1 MLCDV
6 ASPPGVRLVDHFAVP
21 APLSIARPTEP
32 ARFPAPTHPRDIIT
46 ESSFPV
52 WFTMG
57 VCASTPQ
64 ADAEPEPKV
73 SHRKNVSTPLE
84 VVDAAALEARRA
96 RSAVLTQEERA
107 EETELETKVLSLFV
121 QMDADKNNRVEGKE
135 LAAVIG
141 ENPALRRRL
150 LRNLELDAADGGLG
164 ADGADSSVVAAAIV
178 EAVSAASPE
187 MNDCSGDSRSIGWY
201 DLERAVKGTAPV
213 DYRKAFDSPK
223 LCRENMLRG
232 ARARAEST
240 RTEGGGYAGLTDV
253 REAAIIG
260 ERARDLQVN
269 RRALYVE
276 SEPDVWHDGALYGT
290 DAAARRAR
298 AAKQREIEETLRAEG
313 LIKDEFPGLDDAAAA
328 AVRSE
333 IKTGGVVVDIED
345 DDIMTKKKTRKLPP
359 KLETLRNTP
368 IKSRANAA

>member
-1 MLCDV
+1 
-6 ASPPGVRLVDHFAVP
+6 
-21 APLSIARPTEP
+21 
-32 ARFPAPTHPRDIIT
+32 
-46 ESSFPV
+46 
-52 WFTMG
+52 MG

-84 VVDAAALEARRA
+84 VVDAASLEARRA

-150 LRNLELDAADGGLG
+150 LRNLDLDAADGDLG
-164 ADGADSSVVAAAIV
+164 ANSAASSVVAAAIV
-178 EAVSAASPE
+178 KAVSAASPE
-187 MNDCSGDSRSIGWY
+187 MNDCSGDSHSIGWY

-232 ARARAEST
+232 ARARAEIT
-240 RTEGGGYAGLTDV
+240 RTEGGGYAGLTDA
-253 REAAIIG
+253 REAVIIG

-313 LIKDEFPGLDDAAAA
+313 LIKDKFPGLDDAAAA

-368 IKSRANAA
+368 IKSRAIAA

>member
-1 MLCDV
+1 
-6 ASPPGVRLVDHFAVP
+6 
-21 APLSIARPTEP
+21 
-32 ARFPAPTHPRDIIT
+32 
-46 ESSFPV
+46 
-52 WFTMG
+52 MG
-57 VCASTPQ
+57 VCASTPK
-64 ADAEPEPKV
+64 ADAEPEAKV
-73 SHRKNVSTPLE
+73 SHRKNVPTPSE
-84 VVDAAALEARRA
+84 VADAAVLEARRA
-96 RSAVLTQEERA
+96 RYAVLTNEERA
-107 EETELETKVLSLFV
+107 EETELEAKVLSLFV
-121 QMDADKNNRVEGKE
+121 QMDADKNNRVAGEE
-135 LAAVIG
+135 LAAVID

-150 LRNLELDAADGGLG
+150 LRNLDLDVADGGPG
-164 ADGADSSVVAAAIV
+164 ASGADSSVVAAAIV

-187 MNDCSGDSRSIGWY
+187 MNDWSGDSHSIGWY

-213 DYRKAFDSPK
+213 DYRKAPDSPK

-232 ARARAEST
+232 ARARAEIT
-240 RTEGGGYAGLTDV
+240 RTEGGGYAGLTDAK
-253 REAAIIG
+253 EAVIIG

-298 AAKQREIEETLRAEG
+298 DAKQREIEETLRAEG
-313 LIKDEFPGLDDAAAA
+313 LIRDEFPGLDAAAAA

-345 DDIMTKKKTRKLPP
+345 DDDMAKKKTRKLPP

-368 IKSRANAA
+368 IKSRAIVA

>member
-1 MLCDV
+1 
-6 ASPPGVRLVDHFAVP
+6 
-21 APLSIARPTEP
+21 
-32 ARFPAPTHPRDIIT
+32 
-46 ESSFPV
+46 
-52 WFTMG
+52 MG

-84 VVDAAALEARRA
+84 VVDAASLEARRA

-150 LRNLELDAADGGLG
+150 LRNLDLDAADGGLG
-164 ADGADSSVVAAAIV
+164 ANSADSSVVAAAIV
-178 EAVSAASPE
+178 KAVSAASPE
-187 MNDCSGDSRSIGWY
+187 MNDCSGDSHSIGWY

-232 ARARAEST
+232 ARARAEIT
-240 RTEGGGYAGLTDV
+240 RTEGGGYAGLTDA
-253 REAAIIG
+253 REAVIIG

-313 LIKDEFPGLDDAAAA
+313 LNRDEFPGLDAAAAA

-345 DDIMTKKKTRKLPP
+345 DDDMAKKKTRKLPP

>member
-1 MLCDV
+1 
-6 ASPPGVRLVDHFAVP
+6 
-21 APLSIARPTEP
+21 
-32 ARFPAPTHPRDIIT
+32 
-46 ESSFPV
+46 
-52 WFTMG
+52 MG

-164 ADGADSSVVAAAIV
+164 ADGADSSVVAAAVV

-253 REAAIIG
+253 REAVIIG

>member
-1 MLCDV
+1 
-6 ASPPGVRLVDHFAVP
+6 
-21 APLSIARPTEP
+21 
-32 ARFPAPTHPRDIIT
+32 
-46 ESSFPV
+46 
-52 WFTMG
+52 MG
-57 VCASTPQ
+57 VCASTPK
-64 ADAEPEPKV
+64 ADAEPEAKV
-73 SHRKNVSTPLE
+73 SHRKNVPTPAE
-84 VVDAAALEARRA
+84 VADAAVLEARRA
-96 RSAVLTQEERA
+96 RYAVLTNEERA
-107 EETELETKVLSLFV
+107 EETELEAKVLSLFV
-121 QMDADKNNRVEGKE
+121 QMDADKNNRVAGEE
-135 LAAVIG
+135 LAAVID

-150 LRNLELDAADGGLG
+150 LRNLDLDVADGGPG
-164 ADGADSSVVAAAIV
+164 ASGADSSVVAAAIV

-187 MNDCSGDSRSIGWY
+187 MNDWSGDSHSIGWY

-213 DYRKAFDSPK
+213 DYRKAPDSPK

-232 ARARAEST
+232 ARARAEIT
-240 RTEGGGYAGLTDV
+240 RTEGGGYAGLTDAK
-253 REAAIIG
+253 EAVIIG

-298 AAKQREIEETLRAEG
+298 DAKQREIEETLRAEG
-313 LIKDEFPGLDDAAAA
+313 LIRDEFPGLDAAAAA

-345 DDIMTKKKTRKLPP
+345 DDDMAKKKTRKLPP

-368 IKSRANAA
+368 IKSRAIVA

>member
-1 MLCDV
+1 
-6 ASPPGVRLVDHFAVP
+6 
-21 APLSIARPTEP
+21 
-32 ARFPAPTHPRDIIT
+32 
-46 ESSFPV
+46 
-52 WFTMG
+52 MG

-107 EETELETKVLSLFV
+107 EEIELETKVLSLFV

-187 MNDCSGDSRSIGWY
+187 LNDCSGDSRSIGWY

-232 ARARAEST
+232 ARARAEIT
-240 RTEGGGYAGLTDV
+240 RTEGGGYAGLTDA
-253 REAAIIG
+253 REAVIIG
-260 ERARDLQVN
+260 EQARDLQVN

-313 LIKDEFPGLDDAAAA
+313 LIKDECPGLDDAAAA

>member
-1 MLCDV
+1 
-6 ASPPGVRLVDHFAVP
+6 
-21 APLSIARPTEP
+21 
-32 ARFPAPTHPRDIIT
+32 
-46 ESSFPV
+46 
-52 WFTMG
+52 MG

-150 LRNLELDAADGGLG
+150 LRNLDLDAADGGLG
-164 ADGADSSVVAAAIV
+164 ANGADSSVVAAAIV
-178 EAVSAASPE
+178 KAVSAASPE
-187 MNDCSGDSRSIGWY
+187 MNDCSGDSHSIGWY

-213 DYRKAFDSPK
+213 DYGKAFDSPK

-232 ARARAEST
+232 ARARAEIT
-240 RTEGGGYAGLTDV
+240 RTEGGGYAGLTDA
-253 REAAIIG
+253 REAVIIG

>member
-1 MLCDV
+1 
-6 ASPPGVRLVDHFAVP
+6 
-21 APLSIARPTEP
+21 
-32 ARFPAPTHPRDIIT
+32 
-46 ESSFPV
+46 
-52 WFTMG
+52 MG

-84 VVDAAALEARRA
+84 VVDAASLEARRA

-150 LRNLELDAADGGLG
+150 LRNLDLDAADGDLG
-164 ADGADSSVVAAAIV
+164 ANSAASSVVAAAIV
-178 EAVSAASPE
+178 KAVSAASPE
-187 MNDCSGDSRSIGWY
+187 MNDCSGDSHSIGWY

-232 ARARAEST
+232 ARARAEIT
-240 RTEGGGYAGLTDV
+240 RTEGGGYAGLTDA
-253 REAAIIG
+253 REAVIIG

-298 AAKQREIEETLRAEG
+298 AAKQRDIEETLRAEG
-313 LIKDEFPGLDDAAAA
+313 LIKDKFPGLDDAAAA

>member
-1 MLCDV
+1 
-6 ASPPGVRLVDHFAVP
+6 
-21 APLSIARPTEP
+21 
-32 ARFPAPTHPRDIIT
+32 
-46 ESSFPV
+46 
-52 WFTMG
+52 MG
-57 VCASTPQ
+57 VCASTPK
-64 ADAEPEPKV
+64 ADAEPEAKV
-73 SHRKNVSTPLE
+73 SHRKNVPTPAE
-84 VVDAAALEARRA
+84 VADAAVLEARRA
-96 RSAVLTQEERA
+96 RYAVLTNEERA
-107 EETELETKVLSLFV
+107 EETELEAKVLSLFV
-121 QMDADKNNRVEGKE
+121 QMDADKNNRVAGEE
-135 LAAVIG
+135 LAAVID

-150 LRNLELDAADGGLG
+150 LRNLDLDVADEGPG
-164 ADGADSSVVAAAIV
+164 ASGADSSVVAAAIV
-178 EAVSAASPE
+178 KAVSAASPE
-187 MNDCSGDSRSIGWY
+187 MNDWSGDSHSIGWY

-213 DYRKAFDSPK
+213 DYRKAPDSPK

-232 ARARAEST
+232 ARARAEIT
-240 RTEGGGYAGLTDV
+240 RTEGGGYAGLTDAK
-253 REAAIIG
+253 EAVIIG

-313 LIKDEFPGLDDAAAA
+313 LIRDEFPGLDAAAAA

-345 DDIMTKKKTRKLPP
+345 DDDMAKKKTRKLPP

-368 IKSRANAA
+368 IKSRAIVA